1 MKALPQANRQPTPGE
16 QVIEAQYK
24 LKQVTRLLAMIGK
37 EIGADKIIEIAKSND
52 YPKTTDQVKEMIDKG
67 KRLGDLDRYDAMEW
81 IDETNTDKESWPECN
96 DSGDWV
102 RWSDVEKLIG

>member
-52 YPKTTDQVKEMIDKG
+52 YPKTDEQIIEMVDKG
-67 KRLGDLDRYDAMEW
+67 KRLGDLDRYNLWHNHMDDKIEY
-81 IDETNTDKESWPECN
+81 DEPEPN
-96 DSGDWV
+96 GDWV